1 MLYVARPQ
9 SGGMLKHLR
18 VLAAYFSA
26 GWDVSIAAPPT
37 VLSQVYRDDGTLKYF
52 NLPLAG
58 STAPLRDITAS
69 LQLVK
74 ICRREKIDLLH
85 AHGFKAAFV
94 ALAAAKICR
103 VPLLVTVHN
112 FLLHPEK
119 SIFPAEYYHRALRIA
134 DPLVAG
140 YITVS
145 EALRRELAGRGID
158 PAKIIRIYN
167 GINFHEFEPVK
178 IIAGIPADRGDP
190 KSGNEKGLVYSDII
204 HGNILC
210 PAGDILKVGT
220 AGRLVSQKGID
231 IFVKAAGRIVSR
243 YDRVCFYIA
252 GEGPERSRLEF
263 LRDLLGLQE
272 KVFFLGDVKQMRSF
286 LKDLDIFVLAS
297 RSEGLSIALLE
308 AGCAG
313 LPLIASATGG
323 IPEIVR
329 DGETGILVPA
339 EDELSLAEAIIFLLE
354 DSEKR
359 KNLGDEAA
367 RDIRKRFNEDNM
379 LIETEKVYN
388 EVFKKR
394 TGNTACFGK
403 SV

>member
-18 VLAAYFSA
+18 VLVAYFSA

-37 VLSQVYRDDGTLKYF
+37 VLNQVYRDDGTLKYF

-74 ICRREKIDLLH
+74 ICRRGKIDLLH

-112 FLLHPEK
+112 FLLYPEK

-134 DPLVAG
+134 DPLVTG

-167 GINFHEFEPVK
+167 GINFREFEPES
-178 IIAGIPADRGDP
+178 R
-190 KSGNEKGLVYSDII
+190 NEKGLVYSDII

-231 IFVKAAGRIVSR
+231 IFIRAAGRIVYR

-339 EDELSLAEAIIFLLE
+339 EDELSLAEAIISLLE

-359 KNLGDEAA
+359 KNLGDEAG

-379 LIETEKVYN
+379 LKETEKVYN

-394 TGNTACFGK
+394 AGNTACFGK